1 MMMKLTAV
9 FVAALATLGA
19 ATPTPKGCTPGTY
32 SCTPDATGW
41 QVCNVDRTW
50 VVAGACPP
58 ETTCA
63 FNKENSSP
71 YCVPI
76 RLYTP

>member
-1 MMMKLTAV
+1 MKLTAV

-50 VVAGACPP
+50 VVSPP
-58 ETTCA
+58 LATFAVDTDSLGRRCL
-63 FNKENSSP
+63 SS
-71 YCVPI
+71 
-76 RLYTP
+76 